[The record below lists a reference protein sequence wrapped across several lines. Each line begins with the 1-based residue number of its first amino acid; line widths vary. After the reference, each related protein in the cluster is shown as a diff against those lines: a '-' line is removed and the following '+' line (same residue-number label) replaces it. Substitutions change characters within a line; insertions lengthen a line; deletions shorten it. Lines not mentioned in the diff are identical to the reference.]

1 MFGTK
6 FGGGYDNY
14 ASQQSRVDLAD
25 KAQQKSVKISQA
37 TKGKKK
43 QRKAENKGKHRRVVK
58 SKEENVSLKSKNV
71 GDVDLSVQFIRQ
83 KNRAGQGRPTQSS
96 QASRAVRGLSVAFP
110 EKKKEGETIAQA
122 VAREIAK
129 ARPNAP
135 PPPPA
140 RRDADARAEVRRRE
154 LAEIRRQ
161 EEREEDRADRKARD
175 DADREQRKQESTDRR
190 AMEERIARQ
199 PAQVP
204 DIRIDAGIAQGAI
217 NFAPVIEGARIENV
231 GNPVVNV
238 TGGRRERG
246 VGTAPHRRDRSSGS
260 GSGGGRGRGAGGGG
274 GLGGGLSSS
283 DSDAPPPTPPSNPT
297 PRTRRERQ
305 ASHKK
310 VRPTTSEVVKEVRS
324 VFGRTTTGRTPT
336 PVLSLAQDA
345 ITGTVG
351 AVGEVISGGASPK
364 KTPIELLEP
373 EPEPEEETTQ
383 AGDQEAILADI
394 ASQVSSSVGA
404 GLRKGVNLVTDG
416 LKVVEETVRP
426 HFDYDPLKEGISGGT
441 KRLQEKAEF
450 SLGELSSEGEQA
462 GTIYGGE
469 SSSGESATS
478 YSKFAGGG
486 GAFSEAEEG
495 LLEVGEGGV
504 KSSPSISIPT
514 KKQQEENPM
523 EFLEAYVKTGGDVA
537 RPPTTPPLSPVRA
550 VLKLPQD
557 KPSSPPS
564 FYGIVSGDEEELARK
579 AKLRFESE
587 EAEKTR
593 TASQEAEIRKR
604 ERQQRLEEEE
614 IFKLDSDISSGG
626 ETDRSGYSTRSSS
639 TTGSLS
645 REEKDLSGIGSLGGR
660 LRDLKEQLRRV
671 ERDLLIKQDK
681 QGKRRIE
688 IHKQNIVRDI
698 GIMELAIAEDR
709 GLGELVTETEERY
722 YQSPTQGGVR
732 EGTGRPRK
740 EGQSEEVNATQDNIT
755 SKLQRIRTMSGFK
768 PASSLKESQVT
779 KGNKSKYQIRVEGIG
794 KDAQSVR
801 SIMDLYTEVLELKSQ
816 LRVLKK
822 L

>member
-1 MFGTK
+1 
-6 FGGGYDNY
+6 
-14 ASQQSRVDLAD
+14 
-25 KAQQKSVKISQA
+25 
-37 TKGKKK
+37 
-43 QRKAENKGKHRRVVK
+43 
-58 SKEENVSLKSKNV
+58 
-71 GDVDLSVQFIRQ
+71 
-83 KNRAGQGRPTQSS
+83 
-96 QASRAVRGLSVAFP
+96 
-110 EKKKEGETIAQA
+110 
-122 VAREIAK
+122 
-129 ARPNAP
+129 
-135 PPPPA
+135 
-140 RRDADARAEVRRRE
+140 
-154 LAEIRRQ
+154 
-161 EEREEDRADRKARD
+161 
-175 DADREQRKQESTDRR
+175 
-190 AMEERIARQ
+190 MEERIARQ

-217 NFAPVIEGARIENV
+217 TFAPVIEGARIENV

-246 VGTAPHRRDRSSGS
+246 VGTAPRNRPR
-260 GSGGGRGRGAGGGG
+260 AGGGG
-274 GLGGGLSSS
+274 GVLSSSS
-283 DSDAPPPTPPSNPT
+283 DSDAPPPSPPSNPT

-324 VFGRTTTGRTPT
+324 VFGRTSTGRTPT
-336 PVLSLAQDA
+336 PVLNLAQDA

-351 AVGEVISGGASPK
+351 AVGELISGGASPK
-364 KTPIELLEP
+364 KTPIELLQP
-373 EPEPEEETTQ
+373 EPEPEVKDPITTQ

-394 ASQVSSSVGA
+394 ATQVSSSVGA

-441 KRLQEKAEF
+441 KRLQEKSEF

-504 KSSPSISIPT
+504 KSSPSINVPT
-514 KKQQEENPM
+514 QKQQEENPM

-557 KPSSPPS
+557 KPSSSPS

-614 IFKLDSDISSGG
+614 EGEEIFKLDSDISSGG

-645 REEKDLSGIGSLGGR
+645 REEKDLAGIGSLGGR

-688 IHKQNIVRDI
+688 IHKQNLVRDI

-740 EGQSEEVNATQDNIT
+740 EGQSAEVNATQDNIT

-779 KGNKSKYQIRVEGIG
+779 KGNKSKYQVRVEGLG
-794 KDAQSVR
+794 KDAQTVR